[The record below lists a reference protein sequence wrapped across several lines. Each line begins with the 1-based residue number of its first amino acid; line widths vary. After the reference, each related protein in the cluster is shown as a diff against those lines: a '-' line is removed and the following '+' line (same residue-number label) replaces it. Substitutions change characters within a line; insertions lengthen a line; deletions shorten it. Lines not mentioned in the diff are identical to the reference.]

1 MTYEERLQH
10 RDLVDRSAQLRD
22 RLGEGEEWS
31 PLTRGEAREL
41 VQIVEETLGQLSPE
55 RWDRMM
61 ETIVEEATRR
71 AGAAAASLV
80 TP

>member
-10 RDLVDRSAQLRD
+10 RDLEDRSALLRE

-31 PLTRGEAREL
+31 PITRGEAREL
-41 VQIVEETLGQLSPE
+41 VLIVEAMLAQLSPE

-61 ETIVEEATRR
+61 AMVVEEATRR
-71 AGAAAASLV
+71 AGAAAAG
-80 TP
+80 